1 MKRIISVGQ
10 SIFIDIYNLEKKFLE
25 LKYLLNILKL
35 LINTLKIKPIQKHI
49 IKKISSSKFK
59 FSGYS
64 ILQLIKE
71 SHISLHTW
79 PEYNYLAIDIFS
91 CKKIETKKIIN
102 VFKNNFNKKI
112 KIKIKEYKREV
123 KI

>member
-1 MKRIISVGQ
+1 MKRFILVGQ
-10 SIFIDIYNLEKKFLE
+10 SILIDIYNLEKNFLE

-35 LINTLKIKPIQKHI
+35 LIKALKIKPIQKPL

-102 VFKNNFNKKI
+102 VLKNNLNKKI
-112 KIKIKEYKREV
+112 KIQIKEYKREV

>member
-10 SIFIDIYNLEKKFLE
+10 SIFIDIYNLKKKFLE

-35 LINTLKIKPIQKHI
+35 LINTLKIKPIQKPI

-102 VFKNNFNKKI
+102 ILKNNFNKQI

>member
-10 SIFIDIYNLEKKFLE
+10 SIFIDIYNLEKKFLK

-35 LINTLKIKPIQKHI
+35 LINTLKIKPIQKPI

-71 SHISLHTW
+71 SHISIHTW

-102 VFKNNFNKKI
+102 VLKNNFNKQI